1 MSTFN
6 NILYVS
12 EPTVDQVASLTKAIA
27 LARQQQA
34 NLTVLEVVPR
44 VKDKLN
50 PLPKGVDVRALEH
63 ELVLDVEKRLAELID
78 AVTEDKQIHIKVT
91 VGKVTLETLHLVE
104 KNGYDLVMKPVEN
117 PNWLTRIF
125 GSDDMHLIRHSPCP
139 VWLIKG
145 DAEQRYQAVMTALDY
160 DAAEPEAALNSL
172 NQKMLDLSADIAVSD
187 EVALHVVHCWQPPDE
202 MLYRAWG
209 NLDEQ
214 RSRNYV
220 LEEQQAHRDGL
231 QTLAEFLRRN
241 LLNNDDNT
249 EFAHFHLIEGAP
261 ETSIP
266 EAAEKL
272 KVDLLVIGSVARTGI
287 QGLLIGNT
295 AEAVLEQVNCS
306 VLVVKP
312 TNSEHD

>member
-6 NILYVS
+6 NILYLS
-12 EPTVDQVASLTKAIA
+12 EPSVDQVESLATAIA

-34 NLTVLEVVPR
+34 RLTVLEVVPK

-50 PLPKGVDVRALEH
+50 PLPKGVDLRALEN
-63 ELVLDVEKRLAELID
+63 ELVLEVEQRLAGLID
-78 AVTEDKQIHIKVT
+78 AVTEDKQVHIKVT

-104 KNGYDLVMKPVEN
+104 QNGYDLVMKPAEN
-117 PNWLTRIF
+117 PSWLARIF
-125 GSDDMHLIRHSPCP
+125 GSDDMHLIRHCPCP
-139 VWLIKG
+139 IWLIK
-145 DAEQRYQAVMTALDY
+145 AENGERYQAVMTALDY
-160 DAAEPEAALNSL
+160 DAAEPDAALNSL
-172 NQKMLDLSADIAVSD
+172 NQQILEMSADIAMGA
-187 EVALHVVHCWQPPDE
+187 EVALHVVHCWQPPDA

-214 RSRNYV
+214 QSRNYV

-231 QTLAEFLRRN
+231 QRLSEFLRET
-241 LLNNDDNT
+241 LLANVDDT
-249 EFAHFHLIEGAP
+249 EFAHFHLVEGAP

-266 EAAEKL
+266 AAAEKL
-272 KVDLLVIGSVARTGI
+272 NIDLVIIGSVARTGI

-295 AEAVLEQVNCS
+295 AEAVLEQLNCS

-312 TNSEHD
+312 SHSDAD